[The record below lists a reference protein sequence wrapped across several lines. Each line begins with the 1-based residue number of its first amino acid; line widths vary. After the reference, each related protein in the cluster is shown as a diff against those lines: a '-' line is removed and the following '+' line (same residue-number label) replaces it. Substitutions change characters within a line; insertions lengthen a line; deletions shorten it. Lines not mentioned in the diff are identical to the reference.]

1 MTRPGEKITVQGRV
15 VDENE
20 TCWIC
25 EAETVNEAAEVKVKD
40 TLKLKNNY
48 FYGCSRELTRYV
60 KFVMLIAVLQEN
72 LFNNHAVM
80 DEVSKI
86 KGELA
91 MREYVTT
98 KQEINKNSLPYNLY
112 QKAKKFGIW
121 NPVDID
127 FSQDKEDW
135 KKLNGEQQL
144 ELLTQF
150 AQFIGGEEAV
160 TQDILPMIMAV
171 SKKGWFEEESYL
183 TTFLFEEAKHAEF
196 FSLFL
201 EEIGVTEDLTHL
213 LSPGYRKL
221 FDETLPAV
229 MGKLLEDQSPE
240 AMIDAAVTYNI
251 FAEGVLAE
259 TGYWFFHEAL
269 SRANLFPGFI
279 SGIRNVKRDEGRHI
293 GFGTFLIQR
302 LISENPELDLFERVQ
317 QRLQEL
323 LPIAMMLTERK
334 EGEEVTSLGIER
346 GKSMEFAMKQLQAR
360 LTVLSRAKGKTL
372 EEIYNTDIAL
382 EEV

>member
-1 MTRPGEKITVQGRV
+1 M
-15 VDENE
+15 N
-20 TCWIC
+20 
-25 EAETVNEAAEVKVKD
+25 
-40 TLKLKNNY
+40 
-48 FYGCSRELTRYV
+48 S
-60 KFVMLIAVLQEN
+60 
-72 LFNNHAVM
+72 
-80 DEVSKI
+80 
-86 KGELA
+86 

-98 KQEINKNSLPYNLY
+98 KQQIKKDSLPYNLY

-121 NPVDID
+121 NPTDID

-135 KKLNGEQQL
+135 HKLDEEQQL
-144 ELLTQF
+144 EVLTQF

-171 SKKGWFEEESYL
+171 SSKGWYEEEAYL

-221 FDETLPAV
+221 FDETLPTV
-229 MGKLLEDQSPE
+229 MGNLLNDQSPE
-240 AMIDAAVTYNI
+240 AMVDAAVTYNI

-259 TGYWFFHEAL
+259 TGYWFFYEAL
-269 SRANLFPGFI
+269 SKIELFPGFI

-302 LISENPELDLFERVQ
+302 LISEYPEKDLYGRVEA
-317 QRLQEL
+317 RLQEL
-323 LPIAMMLTERK
+323 LPIAMMLTDRPERPDGGK
-334 EGEEVTSLGIER
+334 TSLGIEE

-360 LTVLSRAKGKTL
+360 LAVLARAKGKTL
-372 EEIYNTDIAL
+372 DEIYKT
-382 EEV
+382 EVIFE

>member
-1 MTRPGEKITVQGRV
+1 
-15 VDENE
+15 
-20 TCWIC
+20 
-25 EAETVNEAAEVKVKD
+25 
-40 TLKLKNNY
+40 
-48 FYGCSRELTRYV
+48 
-60 KFVMLIAVLQEN
+60 
-72 LFNNHAVM
+72 
-80 DEVSKI
+80 
-86 KGELA
+86 

-98 KQEINKNSLPYNLY
+98 KQQIKKDSLPYNLY

-121 NPVDID
+121 NPTDID

-135 KKLNGEQQL
+135 HKLNEEQQL
-144 ELLTQF
+144 EVLTQF

-171 SKKGWFEEESYL
+171 SNKGWYEEEAYL

-221 FDETLPAV
+221 FDETLPTV
-229 MGKLLEDQSPE
+229 MGNLLNDQSPE
-240 AMIDAAVTYNI
+240 AMVDAAVTYNI

-259 TGYWFFHEAL
+259 TGYWFFYEAL
-269 SRANLFPGFI
+269 SKIELFPGFI

-302 LISENPELDLFERVQ
+302 LISEYPEKDLYGRVEA
-317 QRLQEL
+317 RLQEL
-323 LPIAMMLTERK
+323 LPIAMMLTERP
-334 EGEEVTSLGIER
+334 EGVKKTSLGIEE

-360 LTVLSRAKGKTL
+360 LAVLARAKGKTL
-372 EEIYNTDIAL
+372 DEIYKT
-382 EEV
+382 EVIFE